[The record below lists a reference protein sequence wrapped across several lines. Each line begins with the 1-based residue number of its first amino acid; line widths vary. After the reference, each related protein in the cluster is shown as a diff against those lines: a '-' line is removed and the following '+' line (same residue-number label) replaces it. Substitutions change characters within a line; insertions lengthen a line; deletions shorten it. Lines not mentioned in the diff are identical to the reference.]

1 MVWNNGDG
9 SDLMEGG
16 HDYDIAVV
24 NGSDS
29 DGDEF
34 VIAPNGA
41 RVAFD
46 RVNLVPFSLDIGTTE
61 KLVVNGQGG
70 DDTITGC
77 AGLADLI
84 KLRLDGGEGDDSIT
98 GGDGDDALYGGA
110 ATTCWSASAAA
121 TRCSA
126 AGATTGWSGT
136 TATAP
141 T

>member
-1 MVWNNGDG
+1 M
-9 SDLMEGG
+9 
-16 HDYDIAVV
+16 
-24 NGSDS
+24 
-29 DGDEF
+29 
-34 VIAPNGA
+34 
-41 RVAFD
+41 
-46 RVNLVPFSLDIGTTE
+46 PFSLDIGTTE
-61 KLVVNGQGG
+61 KLEVNGQGG
-70 DDTITGC
+70 DDTITGA
-77 AGLADLI
+77 AGLAGLI

-110 ATTCWSASAAA
+110 ATTCSSASAAA